1 MNRKPVPRDLGRIV
15 ALAWADAR
23 HEWRA
28 TLCLVLALAA
38 VLAPLLVL
46 FGLRFGVVQT
56 LTERLAGDP
65 RNLEIVPIGAGR
77 FDRAWFDRAKGWP
90 EVAFVI
96 PRTRAIAASMDLLK
110 PGGPVVNVEMVPTA
124 PGDPLL
130 KGHLPYPTCTA
141 KPDEDPTVVCA
152 AEVHP
157 RMQPRTPR
165 PDQPDQA
172 QAPDISV
179 VLSASAA
186 RKIGATAR
194 GEVIA
199 GIVGRSIDGRQEN
212 IRLAL
217 RVITVLP
224 EAAYAR
230 DAAFVPLELLD
241 ATESFRDGFAEPAL
255 AAEGN
260 RRPDGERLYAGFRLY
275 GRTIYDIPR
284 LRDKLL
290 AEKTEVSTRA
300 AEVEQLMSLDRNLGL
315 LFWLIAGIGTAGF
328 LLSLGV
334 SLWGAVERKRRD
346 LATLRLLGFRTRAT
360 VAFPVVQAAIVAVLG
375 AALAMGVFA
384 IVASVI
390 NSHFAGGL
398 GVGETACRLLPIHV
412 AIAIGTTLVC
422 ALAASALAGGR
433 VARIDPSEGLREV

>member
-15 ALAWADAR
+15 ALALADAR

-77 FDRAWFDRAKGWP
+77 FDKAWFDAVKQWP

-110 PGGPVVNVEMVPTA
+110 PGGPIVNVEMIPTA
-124 PGDPLL
+124 PGDPVL
-130 KGHLPYPTCTA
+130 KDHLPYPSCTA
-141 KPDEDPTVVCA
+141 GPDEDPRIVCA
-152 AEVHP
+152 GEVHP
-157 RMQPRTPR
+157 RMQAGRSDPT
-165 PDQPDQA
+165 DL
-172 QAPDISV
+172 APARARDISV

-186 RKIGATAR
+186 RKAGGVAAR
-194 GEVIA
+194 DVIA
-199 GIVGRSIDGRQEN
+199 GVVGRSVDGRQDN
-212 IRLAL
+212 VRITV
-217 RVITVLP
+217 RVIAVLP
-224 EAAYAR
+224 EAAYIR
-230 DAAFVPLELLD
+230 DAVFVPLELLD

-255 AAEGN
+255 GAEGN
-260 RRPDGERLYAGFRLY
+260 TRPEGERLYAGFRLY

-284 LRDKLL
+284 LRDRLL

-346 LATLRLLGFRTRAT
+346 LAILRLLGFRSRAT
-360 VAFPVVQAAIVAVLG
+360 VAFPVVQAAAVAVLG

-384 IVASVI
+384 IVAGVI
-390 NSHFAGGL
+390 NSHFAGSL
-398 GVGETACRLLPIHV
+398 GVGETACRLLPVHV
-412 AIAIGTTLVC
+412 AIAIGTTLIC